1 VEKKFKHYFIFGIV
15 FASLFIAGFFLGI
28 NGRGDG
34 SDLER
39 SGIDPGRIE
48 CTQDK
53 LNDVG
58 KSIERAEGKISEAGR
73 EIKESLAVAGDVGS
87 GFDTIEKGI
96 RTCKNGI
103 TNIEGRHNRIEQII
117 LKAKA
122 KKDNLDDNGD

>member
-1 VEKKFKHYFIFGIV
+1 MEKKFKRYFIFCIV

-39 SGIDPGRIE
+39 NGIDPGRIE

-58 KSIERAEGKISEAGR
+58 KSIELAEGKISEAGR
-73 EIKESLAVAGDVGS
+73 EIKESLAVAGDVGN
-87 GFDTIEKGI
+87 GFDTIKKGI

-103 TNIEGRHNRIEQII
+103 TNIERRHNRIERII